1 MDLTKLT
8 LFNGLEKKVDWL
20 NQRQSVLS
28 LNVANANTP
37 GYVSQDLKPFDF
49 KEAVAA
55 KMPAPKASHGAHVT
69 EVAAGGLAERPDED
83 RRPYELAP
91 DGNAVVLEEQMI
103 KATETAM
110 DHQLMTSLYQRNVN
124 LFKIALGSGR

>member
-1 MDLTKLT
+1 MDFSKLT
-8 LFNGLEKKVDWL
+8 LFKGLEKKVDWL

-49 KEAVAA
+49 AKAVAA
-55 KMPAPKASHGAHVT
+55 KMPAPKASHAAHVT
-69 EVAAGGLAERPDED
+69 EAAAGGLAERPDDD

-103 KATETAM
+103 KAAETAM